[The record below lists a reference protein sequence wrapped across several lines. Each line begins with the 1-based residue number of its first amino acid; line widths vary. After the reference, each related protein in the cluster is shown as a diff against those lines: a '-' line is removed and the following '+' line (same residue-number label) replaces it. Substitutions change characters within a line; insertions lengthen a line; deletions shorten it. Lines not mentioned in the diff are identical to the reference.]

1 MFNIRIAAEIVRHQL
16 WIAIF
21 AFIGKKLKMIAP
33 DTKVLTILPSRVDC
47 WVLVSSEVILLISGH

>member
-33 DTKVLTILPSRVDC
+33 DTK
-47 WVLVSSEVILLISGH
+47 GAHNFAFAG